1 MGLDM
6 YLTKELYIGFGNECN
21 EVVIKNEK
29 EGKEIK
35 ITEPIKAIR
44 IEAGY
49 WRKSNQIHSWFV
61 NNVQEGNDDCKEYL
75 VSMEDLE
82 KLRAVCKE
90 VEVEY
95 GVGKMLDDISI
106 KKLESLLPTRSGFFF
121 GNTEYNEYYI
131 NDIKETIKIIDEALA
146 SAKEYESKGI
156 SVEFY
161 YQSSW

>member
-6 YLTKELYIGFGNECN
+6 YLTKELYIDFGTKIKS
-21 EVVIKNEK
+21 VIVENEK
-29 EGKEIK
+29 VGEIN
-35 ITEPIKAIR
+35 ITENVKTIR

-61 NNVQEGNDDCKEYL
+61 NNVQEGNDDCKEYW

-106 KKLESLLPTRSGFFF
+106 KKLESLLPTSSGFFF
-121 GNTEYNEYYI
+121 GDTEYNEYYI
-131 NDIKETIKIIDEALA
+131 NDIKSTIKIIDEALA
-146 SAKEYESKGI
+146 SAKEYEGKGI
-156 SVEFY
+156 SVDFY